1 LIEVDDYDMSN
12 MIIRFKKVLDEKN
25 LNEINL
31 ADLDLEQ
38 LKKNLLI
45 HDKIEMKIPIT
56 YVSNEVALMNMED
69 KDKLAEKFFG
79 VDKYYIRQ
87 IKEENGSVIYFYNS
101 NVLKINPNGLISY
114 YNPLRNEARE
124 RNLYL
129 SLNTAVNFITKN
141 SLFPYELTLD
151 EITPIDVGE
160 SKGYKFVLSHKN
172 NGLKMFEKNE
182 ESSNEI
188 VIEVF
193 NKEIRSFK
201 QIFKL
206 KDQFSYISYED
217 NSSMLSYNEIID
229 KNFDY
234 LKAQFIENY
243 GIKDKSKI
251 SKPQVINE
259 IRDVYPAY
267 FDPNLK
273 LKNERL
279 MLVWTINAF
288 GKNYLFNAY
297 NGVLMYV
304 D

>member
-1 LIEVDDYDMSN
+1 M
-12 MIIRFKKVLDEKN
+12 
-25 LNEINL
+25 
-31 ADLDLEQ
+31 
-38 LKKNLLI
+38 
-45 HDKIEMKIPIT
+45 
-56 YVSNEVALMNMED
+56 
-69 KDKLAEKFFG
+69 
-79 VDKYYIRQ
+79 
-87 IKEENGSVIYFYNS
+87 
-101 NVLKINPNGLISY
+101 
-114 YNPLRNEARE
+114 
-124 RNLYL
+124 
-129 SLNTAVNFITKN
+129 
-141 SLFPYELTLD
+141 TLD
-151 EITPIDVGE
+151 EITPIDAGK

-172 NGLKMFEKNE
+172 NGLKTFEKNK

-243 GIKDKSKI
+243 GIKDKTKI
-251 SKPQVINE
+251 SKQQVINE

-279 MLVWTINAF
+279 IPVWTINAF